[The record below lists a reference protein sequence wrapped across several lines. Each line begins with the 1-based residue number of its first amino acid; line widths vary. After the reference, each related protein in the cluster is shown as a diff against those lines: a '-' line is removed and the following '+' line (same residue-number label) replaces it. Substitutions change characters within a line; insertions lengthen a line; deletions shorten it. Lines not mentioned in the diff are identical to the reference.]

1 MLLRPMRQSC
11 CRAMN
16 DIGYIN
22 VFALRDCCFFYPNSV
37 IRAWMDFGI
46 LEVQILWGFLCCW
59 GTSAGRD
66 AACRVRIIRR

>member
-22 VFALRDCCFFYPNSV
+22 VFALRDCCCLTFFAQCDFKKVKRNTFV
-37 IRAWMDFGI
+37 INRY
-46 LEVQILWGFLCCW
+46 FLN
-59 GTSAGRD
+59 TNKTT
-66 AACRVRIIRR
+66 I

>member
-1 MLLRPMRQSC
+1 MLLRLMRQSC

-22 VFALRDCCFFYPNSV
+22 VFALRDCCFLLQFG

-46 LEVQILWGFLCCW
+46 LEVQILIAF
-59 GTSAGRD
+59 
-66 AACRVRIIRR
+66 